1 MYVYVDRGSSSEDI
15 WEKGLA
21 TLCLM
26 DPQMEY
32 YLTSV
37 EATLRCC
44 NVPLCSCFSDLRT
57 NNQNSDYL
65 LILDVQGLKCPLLR
79 TTSIWQPIADNQKT
93 LLTFS
98 LLVPLK
104 DTYTLGMTTFH
115 CRKNLSC

>member
-1 MYVYVDRGSSSEDI
+1 MYVYVDRGSSSGDI

-32 YLTSV
+32 YLTPV
-37 EATLRCC
+37 EATLQCC
-44 NVPLCSCFSDLRT
+44 NVPICTFSSNLRT

-65 LILDVQGLKCPLLR
+65 LILDAQGLKWPLLR
-79 TTSIWQPIADNQKT
+79 TISIWQLTVDNRKT

-104 DTYTLGMTTFH
+104 DMYTLGMTTFH
-115 CRKNLSC
+115 CQKNLSC